1 MRLEQP
7 GNVKSLEAN
16 AIDTL
21 LKGIQR
27 CMATPYRITGVETPD
42 DAARL
47 TMLLPSLPAHYGPVP
62 PRQAL
67 NVNKVDHY
75 GRATLLATLLQ
86 GLGLQSYVL
95 LGMQTTVSYHFCLID
110 TH

>member
-1 MRLEQP
+1 MKMEQP
-7 GNVKSLEAN
+7 SNAKSLEAN

-27 CMATPYRITGVETPD
+27 CLTMPYKITGVETPD

-47 TMLLPSLPAHYGPVP
+47 TMLLPSLPMHYGPVP

-75 GRATLLATLLQ
+75 GRAALLATLLQ
-86 GLGLQSYVL
+86 GFGLQSYVL
-95 LGMQTTVSYHFCLID
+95 LGTLLCN
-110 TH
+110 